1 MKRSLRF
8 VQWTGLVLLALG
20 LGTCL
25 LPSAFG
31 QNPTPA
37 SNGGTTSGPGVVTT
51 VNQGNKVLEYGIVV
65 VMFGAALFAVCR
77 SSRRN

>member
-1 MKRSLRF
+1 MKRSFRF
-8 VQWTGLVLLALG
+8 VLWTGLALG

-25 LPSAFG
+25 SPSVFG
-31 QNPTPA
+31 QNQNPA
-37 SNGGTTSGPGVVTT
+37 PAGGTAPGSGVVTT